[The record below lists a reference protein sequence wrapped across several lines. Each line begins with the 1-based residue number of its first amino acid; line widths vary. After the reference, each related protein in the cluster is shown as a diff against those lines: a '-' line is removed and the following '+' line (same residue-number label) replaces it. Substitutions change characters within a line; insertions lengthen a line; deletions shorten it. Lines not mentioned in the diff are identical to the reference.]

1 LRGPSSASSSYVDGL
16 RLSGSG
22 PRAGLAGGL
31 SLKVSMP
38 EEAKLWVRLHEV
50 QGRARACDFIIQ
62 EYMPGRDLAFDSLW
76 FGGLVTS
83 ALSLARY
90 AEYR

>member
-1 LRGPSSASSSYVDGL
+1 
-16 RLSGSG
+16 
-22 PRAGLAGGL
+22 
-31 SLKVSMP
+31 MP

-62 EYMPGRDLAFDSLW
+62 EYMPERDLAFDSLW
-76 FGGLVTS
+76 FGGLATS